1 MSTLNP
7 PKTFSRRHE
16 LREDTVV
23 TAYARAWQFF
33 DRNRTL
39 IYGILVAVVVLVLL
53 MVGWIWRQNVRN
65 NEAAEHLGRIVSLY
79 EQGDYQQ
86 ALDGSGGNLGLIAIA
101 DQYGS
106 TDAGNLARFYAA
118 NAYFELGSYEE
129 ARAYFSDFKVGDDIL
144 GASAI
149 AGEAAALE
157 ALGQYERA
165 GELYRR
171 AALHQEIPAL
181 SPQYLLDSGRAFEAA
196 GDYDRA
202 IESYRMIADNFEQ
215 ASIAA
220 NIDAYIAGAEARRKI
235 AQ

>member
-7 PKTFSRRHE
+7 PKSISRRHE

-39 IYGILVAVVVLVLL
+39 VYGALVALVVLVLL
-53 MVGWIWRQNVRN
+53 LVGWIWRQNVRGG
-65 NEAAEHLGRIVSLY
+65 EAAEHLGRIVTLY
-79 EQGDYQQ
+79 EEGQFQQ
-86 ALDGSGGNLGLIAIA
+86 ALDGSEGRLGLVAIA
-101 DQYGS
+101 EDYGR

-118 NAYFELGSYEE
+118 NANFELGNFED
-129 ARAYFSDFKVGDDIL
+129 ARAFFSRYNKGNDIL

-157 ALGQYERA
+157 ALGEFRQA
-165 GELYRR
+165 GDLFRR
-171 AALHQEIPAL
+171 AALHVEIPTL
-181 SPQYLLDSGRAFEAA
+181 SPQYLLDAGRAYESA

-202 IESYRMIADNFEQ
+202 VDAYRLVAQDFEDAPVA
-215 ASIAA
+215 AS
-220 NIDAYIAGAEARRKI
+220 IDAYIAGAEARRQT